1 MLLPLVAGNVIAPPE
16 NDSVASSPVIVP
28 LVILPVDVAVTS
40 AFIFNAPPDDEKV
53 PLKVP
58 VPLKVAVAL
67 VEMLNIVPEIPPAPT
82 IKTAVPV
89 AVIRFTLVVNA
100 AEKVER
106 SNVPLR
112 MTSCCV
118 QVRASPR
125 VNEPPAQSTHT
136 SFGHVFVAVVRVD
149 APRPSYVHV

>member
-1 MLLPLVAGNVIAPPE
+1 MIAPPE

-28 LVILPVDVAVTS
+28 PVILPVDVAVTF

-53 PLKVP
+53 LLKVP

-67 VEMLNIVPEIPPAPT
+67 LDILNVVPEIPPAPT

-89 AVIRFTLVVNA
+89 AALRLTLLVKA

-106 SNVPLR
+106 SNVPLFI
-112 MTSCCV
+112 TSWFPAVCV
-118 QVRASPR
+118 KASPR
-125 VNEPPAQSTHT
+125 VSDPPAQSIHT